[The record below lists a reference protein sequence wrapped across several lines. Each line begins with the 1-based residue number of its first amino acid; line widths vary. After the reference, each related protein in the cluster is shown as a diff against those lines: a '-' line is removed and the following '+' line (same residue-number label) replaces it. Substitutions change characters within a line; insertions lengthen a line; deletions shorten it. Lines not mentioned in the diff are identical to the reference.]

1 MILNWPPSKRFPAID
16 IIRLAAAKVLAEVV
30 GFEDGS
36 IIDVLIEGAEL
47 HEEVMQGR
55 KELDT
60 NALLVLRTFCNLFD
74 SDDGKKLMMREY
86 EKVWYQ
92 GK

>member
-1 MILNWPPSKRFPAID
+1 VILNWPPSKRFPAID
-16 IIRLAAAKVLAEVV
+16 IIRLAAAKAHAEVV
-30 GFEDGS
+30 GFEDGN

-47 HEEVMQGR
+47 REEVMQGR

-60 NALLVLRTFCNLFD
+60 NALLVLRTFCNFFG
-74 SDDGKKLMMREY
+74 SDDGKKLMMRDY
-86 EKVWYQ
+86 EKVYYH